1 MHPNASRSSG
11 EFLLLGFLFRL
22 RQNAA
27 CFLHFLSSQYVLL
40 SLGTFTRLI
49 SSVRDDEQEGSMILL
64 VGDIL
69 AIYFLAIFV
78 FDLKMETEI
87 PETNFSL

>member
-1 MHPNASRSSG
+1 MAIAFNKTKGGAQKSS
-11 EFLLLGFLFRL
+11 
-22 RQNAA
+22 
-27 CFLHFLSSQYVLL
+27 
-40 SLGTFTRLI
+40 I
-49 SSVRDDEQEGSMILL
+49 SSFAYRDGDNKVRL

-69 AIYFLAIFV
+69 AIFFLSIFA